1 MLTGRRFTSP
11 TGVVFTIGARDALG
25 TYDVR
30 VAFDERASFGS
41 LEKSSSGH
49 WLLCGRLP
57 AGVFEES
64 DVDPFENACDRA
76 EAEA

>member
-1 MLTGRRFTSP
+1 MLTGRSYTSP
-11 TGVVFTIGARDALG
+11 SGVLFTIGARDALG

-30 VAFDERASFGS
+30 TSFDERASFGS
-41 LEKSSSGH
+41 LEKSSSGR

-57 AGVFEES
+57 RGVDELA
-64 DVDPFENACDRA
+64 DVAPFENACDRA

>member
-11 TGVVFTIGARDALG
+11 SGVIFTIGARDALG
-25 TYDVR
+25 VYDVR
-30 VAFDERASFGS
+30 TSFDERASFNS
-41 LEKSSSGH
+41 LEKSSNGH

-57 AGVFEES
+57 AGVYEES
-64 DVDPFENACDRA
+64 DVALFEDACDR